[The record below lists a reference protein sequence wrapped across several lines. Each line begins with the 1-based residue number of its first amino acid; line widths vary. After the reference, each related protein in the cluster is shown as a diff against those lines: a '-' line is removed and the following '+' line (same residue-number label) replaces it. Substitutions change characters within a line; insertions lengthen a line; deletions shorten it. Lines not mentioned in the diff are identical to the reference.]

1 MKIIIRIIAVLAVL
15 IGITA
20 VITGLRVIG
29 GFFDPG
35 YQYYLTLVSYN
46 VIMGAISV
54 MAGIYIWQQNKYAL
68 KYSIVIMISH
78 IIVLLSLVMI
88 FSDIISTHSIGAMT
102 FRSSAWLI
110 FTIII
115 WKAKSK

>member
-54 MAGIYIWQQNKYAL
+54 MAGIFIWMKNKYAL
-68 KYSIVIMISH
+68 KYSIIIMVSH
-78 IIVLLSLVMI
+78 IIVLLSLVTI
-88 FSDIISTHSIGAMT
+88 FNDIISAHSIGAMT
-102 FRSSAWLI
+102 FRSIAWII
-110 FTIII
+110 FTTII
-115 WKAKSK
+115 WKAEIK